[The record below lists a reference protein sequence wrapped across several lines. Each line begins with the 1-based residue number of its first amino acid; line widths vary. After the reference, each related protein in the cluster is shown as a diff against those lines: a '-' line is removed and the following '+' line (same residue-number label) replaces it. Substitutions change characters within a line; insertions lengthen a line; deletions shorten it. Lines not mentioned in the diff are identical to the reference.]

1 MSSPP
6 SYAEAV
12 TFPSIVITRP
22 GSSSSTDIPPAYT
35 QFAHFTPCPAYH
47 PSPPISVNFH
57 PATCYE
63 YNVKG
68 DDWKSACKAL
78 CYIFFFS
85 AIVACSII
93 AVSTRANRKTISEYD
108 QGQVR
113 RRAVTRAIVIV
124 YNSFGGIL
132 KVDTDD
138 RLNPPR
144 RISSTLVSRNH

>member
-1 MSSPP
+1 MNSPP

-12 TFPSIVITRP
+12 ASSSIVITRP

-47 PSPPISVNFH
+47 PSPPISVKFH
-57 PATCYE
+57 LETCYE

-93 AVSTRANRKTISEYD
+93 AVSTRANRTTGCVL

-113 RRAVTRAIVIV
+113 RRAVTRSIVIV